1 MNRPDTIRCPWSM
14 GHPLLIH
21 YHDTEWGVPLHND
34 QKIFEFLVLDAFQA
48 GLSWLTVLKKRE
60 AFREVF
66 EGFDYNRLAF
76 YTDAQLEEILKNP
89 GIIRNRLKV
98 WSVRKNAL
106 AFLKVREES
115 GSFDQYLWKFVD
127 GHPIQNNFSAE
138 AEIPAKTG
146 LAETIS
152 KDLKKRGFNFVGP
165 TIVYAFMQ
173 AMGMVN
179 DHLTTCFRHQAVA
192 REE

>member
-1 MNRPDTIRCPWSM
+1 M
-14 GHPLLIH
+14 IH
-21 YHDTEWGVPLHND
+21 YHDTEWGVPLHDD

-76 YTDAQLEEILKNP
+76 YTDGQLEEILKNP

-106 AFLKVREES
+106 AFLKVREEL
-115 GSFDQYLWKFVD
+115 GSFDQYLWKFVN
-127 GHPIQNNFSAE
+127 GQPIQNNLSTE
-138 AEIPAKTG
+138 AEIPAKTA
-146 LAETIS
+146 LAEAIS
-152 KDLKKRGFNFVGP
+152 KDLKTRGFTFVGP

-179 DHLTTCFRHQAVA
+179 DHLTTCFRHQIVA
-192 REE
+192 KEV